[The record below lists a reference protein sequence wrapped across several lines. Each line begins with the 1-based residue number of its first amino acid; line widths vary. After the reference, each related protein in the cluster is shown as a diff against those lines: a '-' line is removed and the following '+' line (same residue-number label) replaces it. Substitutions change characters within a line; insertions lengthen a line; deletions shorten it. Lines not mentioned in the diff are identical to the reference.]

1 MSTRG
6 TSPAVA
12 ISEYLRNGMGPW
24 LPGASEL
31 SEASTAA
38 APSSE
43 MERGGSARF
52 DIWLDPFGIS
62 VRCSTIAG
70 RATIVFPVGSRAAP
84 VRGIAPPLPQA
95 LAIALNS
102 PAVSSLMNGQPVK
115 PPGRVAM
122 AEAAHII
129 VVDDEPEICEMLA
142 DYLGHA
148 GFRVSTAGDGVA
160 LRRLLEDQ
168 AADLVILDIN
178 MPGEDG
184 LSLARYLR
192 ANTKIGI
199 VMLTAAGEVVDRI
212 VGLEMGADDY
222 LPKPVDMREL
232 LARVRAVLRRMEAKP
247 ERAAEAEAAGAKKVC
262 FGACQLD
269 LDAHRLY
276 DAAGEEVPI
285 TSMEYDLLKAFAEH
299 PNRVLSRDQLL
310 DLAHNRDW
318 EPFDRSIDIRI
329 ARLRRK
335 VEADPSK
342 PQVIKTVR
350 GAGYIFVPGGEGA
363 AGV

>member
-1 MSTRG
+1 
-6 TSPAVA
+6 
-12 ISEYLRNGMGPW
+12 
-24 LPGASEL
+24 
-31 SEASTAA
+31 
-38 APSSE
+38 
-43 MERGGSARF
+43 
-52 DIWLDPFGIS
+52 
-62 VRCSTIAG
+62 
-70 RATIVFPVGSRAAP
+70 
-84 VRGIAPPLPQA
+84 
-95 LAIALNS
+95 
-102 PAVSSLMNGQPVK
+102 
-115 PPGRVAM
+115 M
-122 AEAAHII
+122 AETNRII

-148 GFRVSTAGDGVA
+148 GFTVTTAENGAV

-168 AADLVILDIN
+168 PADLVILDIN

-184 LSLARYLR
+184 LSLARFLR
-192 ANTKIGI
+192 ANTRIGI

-232 LARVRAVLRRMEAKP
+232 LARVRAVLRRMETGPADS
-247 ERAAEAEAAGAKKVC
+247 AAGEAPATARIR
-262 FGACQLD
+262 FGGCQLD
-269 LDAHRLY
+269 LEAHKLY
-276 DAAGEEVPI
+276 DPEGEEIAI
-285 TSMEYDLLKAFAEH
+285 TSMEFDLLKAFAEH

-335 VEADPSK
+335 VETDPSK

-350 GAGYIFVPGGEGA
+350 GAGYIFVPGGDA
-363 AGV
+363 S